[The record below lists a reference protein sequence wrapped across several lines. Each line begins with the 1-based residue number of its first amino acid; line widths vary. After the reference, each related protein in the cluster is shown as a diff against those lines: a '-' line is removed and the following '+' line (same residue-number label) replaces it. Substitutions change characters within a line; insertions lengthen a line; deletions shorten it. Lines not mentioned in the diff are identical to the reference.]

1 MHKIKSARSWEETR
15 AARAQGTK
23 CGQKATDKRM
33 AATHMLLAMGICPR
47 DACMS
52 AALKKAWLMSEI
64 ASVTHHLC
72 SVGPARGALWHIL
85 ETDHTKQRLR
95 ENHLAIKMCGVGVG
109 GGGTCS
115 ASKQRAAED
124 RQAAQWL

>member
-1 MHKIKSARSWEETR
+1 MRKIKSARSWEETR

-64 ASVTHHLC
+64 ASVM
-72 SVGPARGALWHIL
+72 PAL
-85 ETDHTKQRLR
+85 DPVLR
-95 ENHLAIKMCGVGVG
+95 SRSHSNA
-109 GGGTCS
+109 S
-115 ASKQRAAED
+115 ACRV
-124 RQAAQWL
+124 